1 MPVGSVRADVSHRV
15 RSRRRQDRTDA
26 PQRGVRRYH
35 VAMRRS
41 ASVPSSR
48 PKVPLRVIL
57 VEDDAELRDA
67 ILAPALAAAGCDVIG
82 VGSAAELYR
91 VMVGRSPDVIV
102 LDIVLPDESGFEV
115 ARHLRQHSDVGI
127 IMLTHLSSAADRV
140 RGLDRGADAYLPKPI
155 DIDVL
160 CATLRSVARR
170 LKRLP
175 PESSVFRWALDADGW
190 RLVDPDG
197 RSISLSATERCLLR
211 RLFATPNQ
219 AVRREEI
226 IEDLAEDLQEFDP
239 QRLDM
244 LVHRLRRK
252 LGSSGMP
259 ELPLHSL
266 RGLGYVL
273 VTDDPA

>member
-1 MPVGSVRADVSHRV
+1 M
-15 RSRRRQDRTDA
+15 
-26 PQRGVRRYH
+26 
-35 VAMRRS
+35 
-41 ASVPSSR
+41 
-48 PKVPLRVIL
+48 PLRVIL

-91 VMVGRSPDVIV
+91 IMVGRSPDVIV

-127 IMLTHLSSAADRV
+127 VMLTHRSSAADRV

-155 DIDVL
+155 EIDVL
-160 CATLRSVARR
+160 CATLRSVGRR

-175 PESSVFRWALDADGW
+175 PESPVSRWALDADGW
-190 RLVDPDG
+190 RLVDPHG
-197 RSISLSATERCLLR
+197 RSISLSATERRLLR

-226 IEDLAEDLQEFDP
+226 IEDLAEDLHEFDP

-259 ELPLHSL
+259 ELPLHAL